1 MAVWVFFLP
10 HFHAKISPMI
20 TVKEIESLAAL
31 ARIKLDDS
39 EKQGLT
45 KEIDSILAYVD
56 QIKKATVD
64 MDYTPLPGAVHN
76 IFRDDTIQPI
86 SAGDR
91 EGILNEAPDREGE
104 FVAVKKII
112 AQD

>member
-1 MAVWVFFLP
+1 
-10 HFHAKISPMI
+10 MI
-20 TVKEIESLAAL
+20 TVTEVEKLAQL
-31 ARIKLDDS
+31 ARIKLDDA
-39 EKQGLT
+39 EKKSLT

-64 MDYTPLPGAVHN
+64 VDYTPLPGAVHN
-76 IFRDDTIQPI
+76 AMRDDVAQTI
-86 SAGDR
+86 SSESR
-91 EGILNEAPDREGE
+91 EAILNEAPDREGD